1 MAKPAQENRYRAIL
15 AKIFEDRYTPG
26 ATEVQFSMSDY
37 KPVVEALQIEM
48 PENLPDIV
56 YSQRYRALSI
66 PSMLA
71 TQPEGYEWIIEGRG
85 KSKYVFKLI

>member
-1 MAKPAQENRYRAIL
+1 
-15 AKIFEDRYTPG
+15 
-26 ATEVQFSMSDY
+26 MSDY

-48 PENLPDIV
+48 PENPPDIV

-85 KSKYVFKLI
+85 K